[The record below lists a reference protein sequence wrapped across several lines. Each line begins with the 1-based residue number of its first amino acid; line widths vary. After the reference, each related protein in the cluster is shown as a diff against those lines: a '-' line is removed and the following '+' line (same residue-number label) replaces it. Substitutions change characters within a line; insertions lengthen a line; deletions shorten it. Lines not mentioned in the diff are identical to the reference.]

1 MKIGSEGAGGSVQS
15 LGAPLLFEAHGAETT
30 TQNGGVHWSSHP
42 GQIPDYLWWA
52 SKMTGQQFRPGP
64 PAERRRQL
72 QHQRLNFTA
81 FHNAGLRGIYSKI
94 ARVGGP

>member
-42 GQIPDYLWWA
+42 GQIPDYL
-52 SKMTGQQFRPGP
+52 
-64 PAERRRQL
+64 
-72 QHQRLNFTA
+72 
-81 FHNAGLRGIYSKI
+81 
-94 ARVGGP
+94 